1 LVSHWEW
8 VRSASNDYANF
19 RAREREREKEIT
31 DSSPFFGKFT
41 QAKVLAFEA
50 DKNLGRKRRRW
61 SISWGY
67 DGDIIGI

>member
-1 LVSHWEW
+1 MTMQISE
-8 VRSASNDYANF
+8 
-19 RAREREREKEIT
+19 REREREKEIT

-50 DKNLGRKRRRW
+50 DKNLGGKRRRR

-67 DGDIIGI
+67 DGDIIGTADRFSVFLYD

>member
-1 LVSHWEW
+1 MTMQISE
-8 VRSASNDYANF
+8 
-19 RAREREREKEIT
+19 RERERKRSLT
-31 DSSPFFGKFT
+31 AHLFFEKFT

-67 DGDIIGI
+67 DGDIIGTADKFSVFLYD